1 MWLSC
6 KNKGLHLFSDLA
18 HGLIQVNR
26 CYFYTRTEATF
37 PPGGL
42 MKPATVI
49 GIALIILGIVAL
61 AYRGITY
68 TQREKIVDIGP
79 LQATAEREKTIPLPP
94 ILGGLSLV
102 GGIVLVIVGSKSRS

>member
-1 MWLSC
+1 
-6 KNKGLHLFSDLA
+6 
-18 HGLIQVNR
+18 
-26 CYFYTRTEATF
+26 
-37 PPGGL
+37 
-42 MKPATVI
+42 MKAATVI
-49 GIALIILGIVAL
+49 GIALIILGIVSL

-79 LQATAEREKTIPLPP
+79 LQATADREKTIPLPP

>member
-1 MWLSC
+1 M
-6 KNKGLHLFSDLA
+6 KA
-18 HGLIQVNR
+18 
-26 CYFYTRTEATF
+26 ATI
-37 PPGGL
+37 
-42 MKPATVI
+42 I
-49 GIALIILGIVAL
+49 GIALIILGIVSL

-79 LQATAEREKTIPLPP
+79 LQATADREKTIPLPP

>member
-1 MWLSC
+1 M
-6 KNKGLHLFSDLA
+6 KA
-18 HGLIQVNR
+18 
-26 CYFYTRTEATF
+26 ATI
-37 PPGGL
+37 
-42 MKPATVI
+42 I

-79 LQATAEREKTIPLPP
+79 LQATADREKTIPLPP

-102 GGIVLVIVGSKSRS
+102 GGILLVIVGSKSKS

>member
-1 MWLSC
+1 M
-6 KNKGLHLFSDLA
+6 KA
-18 HGLIQVNR
+18 
-26 CYFYTRTEATF
+26 ATI
-37 PPGGL
+37 
-42 MKPATVI
+42 I

-61 AYRGITY
+61 AYRRITY

-79 LQATAEREKTIPLPP
+79 LQATADREKTIPLPP